1 MLKSRK
7 ARRVQCQ
14 SPVHIE
20 SPNGFS
26 KFAAISYAAISAG
39 LAFLLAYWPASAG
52 DILTKLNIVPQ
63 YVASVSALPDRIRE
77 ADRFSGISFEQRWS
91 AVPGLPSGVRSDN
104 NQHKKPQAE
113 GRTEK
118 IPFSCELAFSRL
130 ITKGNF
136 STRCVARSDDPGTL
150 TVG

>member
-1 MLKSRK
+1 MLKSRRV
-7 ARRVQCQ
+7 RRIQDQ

-20 SPNGFS
+20 SRNGFG
-26 KFAAISYAAISAG
+26 KLGPISYAAISAG

-52 DILTKLNIVPQ
+52 HILTKLNIVPQ
-63 YVASVSALPDRIRE
+63 YVTSVSAIPDCTRE
-77 ADRFSGISFEQRWS
+77 ADRFSVISFEQRCS
-91 AVPGLPSGVRSDN
+91 AVPALPSGVRSDD

>member
-1 MLKSRK
+1 MPKSRQV
-7 ARRVQCQ
+7 RRVQCQ

-20 SPNGFS
+20 SRNGFG
-26 KFAAISYAAISAG
+26 KLGAISYAAISAG

-63 YVASVSALPDRIRE
+63 YVASVSAVPDRTRE

-91 AVPGLPSGVRSDN
+91 AVLALPSGVRSDN
-104 NQHKKPQAE
+104 DQHKKPQAE